1 MISDQILAWAQPT
14 LTVAGTIL
22 IFQVLAHRARM
33 IEVALLLGGFF
44 MGLWEILLA
53 IVAGAKGLLGLPT
66 LVLLAVSGMALLS
79 RPTRNIHWAALLGF
93 GAGLASTCYFNM
105 ILGHTVP
112 IALALVFLASSLL
125 VYLLFKFAEDLIAAI
140 GTILEVRVVSF
151 IIGIVCIVSS
161 LKFI

>member
-1 MISDQILAWAQPT
+1 
-14 LTVAGTIL
+14 
-22 IFQVLAHRARM
+22 
-33 IEVALLLGGFF
+33 
-44 MGLWEILLA
+44 
-53 IVAGAKGLLGLPT
+53 
-66 LVLLAVSGMALLS
+66 
-79 RPTRNIHWAALLGF
+79 
-93 GAGLASTCYFNM
+93 M

-140 GTILEVRVVSF
+140 GAILEVRVVSL